1 MPDRTVRHQRIP
13 TPGAPRFSDAV
24 TLQHQVRHTEFAQV
38 FAHGDASLAG
48 TDNKRIYFYLFIIH
62 ACVLQRGDYGAA
74 SRDRSAVFKIEYRVD
89 NFAGGVGLLCL
100 ANANSENMIFVVVA
114 HEKTNQQLTSIFTE

>member
-1 MPDRTVRHQRIP
+1 MPDRAVGHQRIP

-24 TLQHQVRHTEFAQV
+24 TLQHQVRYTEFAQV

-48 TDNKRIYFYLFIIH
+48 ANNKRIYFYLFIIH

-74 SRDRSAVFKIEYRVD
+74 SRDKSAVLIFEYRID
-89 NFAGGVGLLCL
+89 NFTGGVVLLC
-100 ANANSENMIFVVVA
+100 
-114 HEKTNQQLTSIFTE
+114 